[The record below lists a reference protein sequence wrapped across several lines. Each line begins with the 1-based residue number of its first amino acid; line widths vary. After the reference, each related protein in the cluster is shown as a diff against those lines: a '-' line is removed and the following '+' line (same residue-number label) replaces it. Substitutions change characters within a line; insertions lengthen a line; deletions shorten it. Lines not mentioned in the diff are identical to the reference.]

1 MKSYIESLQIYQ
13 DLLWTDRADITAT
26 LHNIGNLCYSNS
38 NYNNAMVYYLEA
50 MRLTRLHFRQDSIS
64 MANTLNN
71 VAWVLFMMRFH
82 DEALKSFIQSVSIY
96 ENCGLADT
104 DQIVE
109 GTRRS
114 IEDIK
119 RQKSI
124 DNLHKN

>member
-1 MKSYIESLQIYQ
+1 MKSYIESLRIYQ
-13 DLLWTDRADITAT
+13 ELLWTDRADITAT

-82 DEALKSFIQSVSIY
+82 DEALKSALGDEFSAAY
-96 ENCGLADT
+96 
-104 DQIVE
+104 
-109 GTRRS
+109 
-114 IEDIK
+114 IK
-119 RQKSI
+119 LKLDDWNKYSRHLTQWELETTL
-124 DNLHKN
+124 DC